1 MAMNDFYLS
10 LIPVRC
16 PGMVFEKYSL
26 DSIFLRPTLFIIS
39 QYLILE
45 HKKQEKNTIVGFF
58 IKIE

>member
-45 HKKQEKNTIVGFF
+45 HKRQEK
-58 IKIE
+58 KIQ

>member
-45 HKKQEKNTIVGFF
+45 HKKQEKKYNSRVFH
-58 IKIE
+58 KN